1 MRETINEEALKALIA
16 GRGVS
21 DFQITQEDGG
31 FVLSVRYTGASRW
44 LQLRSRDKSPRTWA
58 KLDTLALYLQRL
70 GVRKFSVELGASDA

>member
-21 DFQITQEDGG
+21 DYLITQGDDG
-31 FVLSVRYTGASRW
+31 FVLSVRYTSATRW

-58 KLDTLALYLQRL
+58 KLDTLAAYLKRL
-70 GVRKFSVELGASDA
+70 GVRTFSVEL